1 MRTIFG
7 SRKGHYVGTVGIFLV
22 AVALVAGMMSCTVIT
37 PVLYEL
43 TISSTTG
50 GSVIVP
56 GEGPSVH
63 DKGVAVWLVAEA
75 DEGYRF
81 VRWEGD
87 EDSIAKIADVSDF
100 STRVTMNGDYR
111 IAAEFEKIP
120 EYVLTISSSPGGSVT
135 TPGEGT
141 HTYNATKVVSL
152 VAEPDVGYGFVNWSG
167 DVDTI
172 ADANADRTEITMNGD
187 YSITANFTAEEAV
200 TFNDPNLEE
209 AIGAAIDVDIDERS
223 IYPSDLKGLESL
235 HADQR
240 NISDLTGLEHCS
252 DLVRLYVDRN
262 NIDDISPLTSLT
274 NLAWLYLYDNQI
286 DDISPLANLTN
297 LTWLYLYDNQIDDIS
312 PLANLANLTRLK
324 LDHNQIDDISPL
336 ANLTNLTRLYLD
348 RNDIGDI
355 SPLANLARLTRLEL
369 DHNQVRDISA
379 LANLT
384 NLTRLDFYD
393 NQIDDISPLA
403 NLTRLTR
410 LELDRNDIEDISAL
424 ADLTRLT
431 QLELQDN
438 RISDVSALAS
448 LTRLERLELQGNDIH
463 DISALV
469 NLTRL
474 NWLELQDNQI
484 EDISP
489 LVDNPGLS
497 EGDTVDLRNNPLND
511 ISINTYI
518 PKLEKRGVDVDF

>member
-1 MRTIFG
+1 MKTILS
-7 SRKGHYVGTVGIFLV
+7 SRRHHYVARVSIFLV
-22 AVALVAGMMSCTVIT
+22 TVALVAGMVGCTAI
-37 PVLYEL
+37 PVQYKL

-56 GEGPSVH
+56 GEGASVH
-63 DKGVAVWLVAEA
+63 NKGVAVWLVAEA

-87 EDSIAKIADVSDF
+87 EDSIANIGDVTDF

-120 EYVLTISSSPGGSVT
+120 EYVLTISSTPGGSVT

-152 VAEPDVGYGFVNWSG
+152 VAGPDVGYGFVKWSG

-172 ADANADRTEITMNGD
+172 ADVNADRTEITMNGD

-209 AIGAAIDVDIDERS
+209 AIGAAIDADIDERS

-262 NIDDISPLTSLT
+262 NIDDISPLASLT
-274 NLAWLYLYDNQI
+274 NLAWLYLYDNQV
-286 DDISPLANLTN
+286 DDISPLASLTN
-297 LTWLYLYDNQIDDIS
+297 LTWLYLHDNQIGDIS
-312 PLANLANLTRLK
+312 PLANLA
-324 LDHNQIDDISPL
+324 
-336 ANLTNLTRLYLD
+336 NLTRLYLD

-355 SPLANLARLTRLEL
+355 SPLANLANLTRLEL

-393 NQIDDISPLA
+393 NQIDDISSLA

-438 RISDVSALAS
+438 RIGDVSALAS
-448 LTRLERLELQGNDIH
+448 LTRLERLELQGNDID
-463 DISALV
+463 DISALA

-497 EGDTVDLRNNPLND
+497 KGDTVDLRNNPLND

-518 PKLEKRGVDVDF
+518 PELEKRGVDVDF

>member
-1 MRTIFG
+1 MKTILS
-7 SRKGHYVGTVGIFLV
+7 SRRHHYVARVSIFLIT
-22 AVALVAGMMSCTVIT
+22 VALVAGMVGCTAI
-37 PVLYEL
+37 PVQYKL

-63 DKGVAVWLVAEA
+63 NKGVAVWLVAEA

-87 EDSIAKIADVSDF
+87 EDSIANIADVSDF

-172 ADANADRTEITMNGD
+172 ADVNADRTEITMNGD

-252 DLVRLYVDRN
+252 DLVRLYLDRN
-262 NIDDISPLTSLT
+262 NIDDISPLANLT
-274 NLAWLYLYDNQI
+274 NLAWLYLYDNQM

-336 ANLTNLTRLYLD
+336 ANLANLTRLYLD

-448 LTRLERLELQGNDIH
+448 LTRLERLELQGNDIE
-463 DISALV
+463 DISALA

-518 PKLEKRGVDVDF
+518 PELEKRGVDVDF